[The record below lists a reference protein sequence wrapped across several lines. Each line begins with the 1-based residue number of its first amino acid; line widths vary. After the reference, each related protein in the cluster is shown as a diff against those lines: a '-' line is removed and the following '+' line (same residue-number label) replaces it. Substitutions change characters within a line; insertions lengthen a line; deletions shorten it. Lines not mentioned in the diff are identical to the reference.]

1 MVTIRGGASQSYMS
15 TYIDGFFL
23 LRSPWPTSQTSTR
36 LNPNNTMHFFVAP
49 REFCDIFFRL
59 LACNYF
65 TTSICL
71 TRVILLPTDQLS
83 KKCTII
89 REIPQTWP
97 YRPYILALFDPRKRG
112 QNFPWCLFDFN
123 PPSDGTAQ
131 KQLSTS
137 STSVAM
143 IHQSQEERL
152 ILVHKDSS
160 SGAPSVNKS
169 YILEI
174 CHGWLG

>member
-1 MVTIRGGASQSYMS
+1 MTIEIHCWKFLGLQGSRILFWGVFIIVMSIFWGWHTLLENTHTGSSEMKVCIKFQDLRAQKCDNPGGHYSWGSIPILYE
-15 TYIDGFFL
+15 YLHWRLFL
-23 LRSPWPTSQTSTR
+23 ATRSPWPTSQTSTR

-89 REIPQTWP
+89 REILQTWP

-112 QNFPWCLFDFN
+112 QN
-123 PPSDGTAQ
+123 
-131 KQLSTS
+131 
-137 STSVAM
+137 
-143 IHQSQEERL
+143 
-152 ILVHKDSS
+152 
-160 SGAPSVNKS
+160 
-169 YILEI
+169 
-174 CHGWLG
+174 